1 MNDPSTKQYVHAV
14 HEPPGGKKR
23 ELGQASKL
31 HSSEIWQS
39 GSGEVRR
46 AARSKGISLVKDRGY
61 DQDPGYHTRL
71 VLKRKTKGINEMA
84 QTIARAKQVLGML
97 DRSTTDEEDREIKK
111 RSNKEKRSNKI
122 LYGKGGRIMTRPPS
136 VTRGDIFR

>member
-1 MNDPSTKQYVHAV
+1 MKSFLSYIA
-14 HEPPGGKKR
+14 
-23 ELGQASKL
+23 
-31 HSSEIWQS
+31 
-39 GSGEVRR
+39 EVE
-46 AARSKGISLVKDRGY
+46 SWDQQMTGID
-61 DQDPGYHTRL
+61 
-71 VLKRKTKGINEMA
+71 EMA

-122 LYGKGGRIMTRPPS
+122 LYGKGGRKMKKPPS